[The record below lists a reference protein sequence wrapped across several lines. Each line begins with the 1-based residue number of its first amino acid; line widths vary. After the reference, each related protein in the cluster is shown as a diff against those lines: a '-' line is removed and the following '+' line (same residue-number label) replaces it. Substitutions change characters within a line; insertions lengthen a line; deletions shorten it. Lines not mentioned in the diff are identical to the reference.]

1 MLTCQNLS
9 SRDLLVSTKVPTIT
23 ILFVPEL
30 RLLLTFS
37 RTVETKASAA
47 RRHPTQP
54 GSHQYTAHRKYQTP
68 SLLQHTDTFFQH
80 RKLFDSSSTCA
91 DGSLQQHDKG
101 LCNVVSAVTTK
112 TFHQLSLPS
121 KHHRSQGNTS
131 TIVCLRLVPDSN
143 SSGSLARSETN
154 LKPCSSYL
162 D

>member
-9 SRDLLVSTKVPTIT
+9 SRDLLVSTKVPTIA
-23 ILFVPEL
+23 IIFVPEL

-80 RKLFDSSSTCA
+80 RKLFDSSF
-91 DGSLQQHDKG
+91 H
-101 LCNVVSAVTTK
+101 LC
-112 TFHQLSLPS
+112 
-121 KHHRSQGNTS
+121 R
-131 TIVCLRLVPDSN
+131 RLVATTRQRTLQRSLSSN
-143 SSGSLARSETN
+143 NEDLSPIVFAIKASSLTR
-154 LKPCSSYL
+154 KHFHHCMSSPSTGQQQL
-162 D
+162 GKFG